1 MIRIFLIIL
10 TLFLSMGF
18 TNAGDTKKIN
28 LFRTGLD
35 NLLDHNLDKIRG
47 KEIALVTNQSGV
59 DKKGI
64 PNYQRLMAIDEVHLK
79 RIFSPEHGLFGEAA
93 AGEKV
98 NYSESLNDL
107 PEVISV
113 KVVAYKSA

>member
-1 MIRIFLIIL
+1 
-10 TLFLSMGF
+10 MGF
-18 TNAGDTKKIN
+18 TNTGDAQKTN

-47 KEIALVTNQSGV
+47 KEIALVTNQSGI
-59 DKKGI
+59 DNNGI
-64 PNYQRLMAIDEVHLK
+64 PNYQRLMAIDDVHLK
-79 RIFSPEHGLFGEAA
+79 TIFSPEHGLFGEVA

-107 PEVISV
+107 PKVISLYG
-113 KVVAYKSA
+113 KIKKAFN